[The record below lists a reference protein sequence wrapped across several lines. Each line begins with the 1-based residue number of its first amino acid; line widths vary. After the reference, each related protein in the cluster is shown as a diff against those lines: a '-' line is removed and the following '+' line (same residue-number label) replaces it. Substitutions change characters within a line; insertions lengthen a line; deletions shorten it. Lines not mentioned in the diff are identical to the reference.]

1 MCNKDIQ
8 TAFLNGEYSLTL
20 NKVHPTDSRIIVHE
34 VIAPEENKEVYDF
47 VIRAISTYGATD
59 VEEVK
64 HAHWIPKKL
73 GDCECSNCHEE
84 YGVCGGLLG
93 DYNYCP
99 GCGAKMDEKEYI
111 TWKSV

>member
-1 MCNKDIQ
+1 MNEYVCKDVLRQVLEERFFKYIADEIIEDLP
-8 TAFLNGEYSLTL
+8 TA
-20 NKVHPTDSRIIVHE
+20 
-34 VIAPEENKEVYDF
+34 
-47 VIRAISTYGATD
+47 D
-59 VEEVK
+59 VQEVK

-99 GCGAKMDEKEYI
+99 NCGAKMDKEDEK
-111 TWKSV
+111 